1 MMRIQAIIHV
11 NMFCFFHNW
20 VSNIKITFVSCAGK
34 VCIVITA
41 FKLNFIK
48 PILLYLLHRKEMY
61 FSIK

>member
-20 VSNIKITFVSCAGK
+20 VRNIKITFVSSAGK
-34 VCIVITA
+34 ICLVITA
-41 FKLNFIK
+41 FKLNLIK
-48 PILLYLLHRKEMY
+48 PILLYLFHRKEMY